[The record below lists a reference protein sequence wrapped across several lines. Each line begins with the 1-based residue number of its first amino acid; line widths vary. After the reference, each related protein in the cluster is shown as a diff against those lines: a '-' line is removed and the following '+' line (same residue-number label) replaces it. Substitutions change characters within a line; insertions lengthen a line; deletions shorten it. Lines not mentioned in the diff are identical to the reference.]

1 MKKHWIKGSTFIL
14 AGALVLAGCS
24 TDNKNNAVSRASG
37 SPEQKQNFPV
47 VPDGRTPAANVSKS
61 PAAAQN
67 RKDTVV
73 SGLTTPEGV
82 FNPYFYHN
90 GYDGNA
96 SDPIFASLVDLD
108 KDGKPYPRLAEKWDI
123 SDCIR
128 SLNRKQKR

>member
-61 PAAAQN
+61 PVAA
-67 RKDTVV
+67 
-73 SGLTTPEGV
+73 S
-82 FNPYFYHN
+82 
-90 GYDGNA
+90 
-96 SDPIFASLVDLD
+96 
-108 KDGKPYPRLAEKWDI
+108 KP
-123 SDCIR
+123 
-128 SLNRKQKR
+128 